1 MLCPVLLVV
10 LLLAGAVQSWMVI
23 VLSLVIGVTDAL
35 SMPSFQSIVPSIVEH
50 DQITAGLA
58 LNSTQFNLSRIL
70 GPAIAG
76 VLMASVG
83 AAACFAVSAASY
95 LPFIAVALWILP
107 RGQAAPDPGDGTGP
121 RGDAGGLRDIVGDP
135 RLRGALLS
143 VLATSVLCGPLIV
156 FCPVLVRDVLQGDV
170 AHFSAALGA
179 FGVGGLLGAI
189 GLLSIDPKRDLRRL
203 GSTFAAGYG
212 VVVIL
217 AALNPWYWGLPV
229 LLVLAG
235 ISMNVGNTS
244 ANSVLQSAA
253 AASVRGR
260 TVSLFMLAMRGGLA
274 VGSLLTGVSV
284 TVFGVRHALL
294 ANGVLALAAHLM
306 IRRKWLGAK

>member
-1 MLCPVLLVV
+1 
-10 LLLAGAVQSWMVI
+10 
-23 VLSLVIGVTDAL
+23 
-35 SMPSFQSIVPSIVEH
+35 
-50 DQITAGLA
+50 
-58 LNSTQFNLSRIL
+58 
-70 GPAIAG
+70 
-76 VLMASVG
+76 
-83 AAACFAVSAASY
+83 
-95 LPFIAVALWILP
+95 
-107 RGQAAPDPGDGTGP
+107 
-121 RGDAGGLRDIVGDP
+121 
-135 RLRGALLS
+135 
-143 VLATSVLCGPLIV
+143 
-156 FCPVLVRDVLQGDV
+156 
-170 AHFSAALGA
+170 
-179 FGVGGLLGAI
+179 
-189 GLLSIDPKRDLRRL
+189 
-203 GSTFAAGYG
+203 